1 MTLIKS
7 LKKLIKNTENK
18 EMAVK
23 HVVYYLFNKKSKN
36 ENIDNLLLEYKFF
49 YFDNLSYLDLEIDKL
64 IEKNK
69 NQFLESTP
77 GDIYENITTNNLK
90 KSLGQVYTPKNT
102 IMTMIEMY
110 DFSSTT
116 RDSDN
121 KIIDISC
128 GSGYFLIPIIE
139 KYVSKGFSVKNIV
152 KNLVYGVDKDEF
164 SVFLTKLSILLKYP
178 ELENKDLN
186 IFQGDIL
193 FDSINPIDNYKFDLI
208 IGNPPYI
215 GHKNLSKNYKEKLYK
230 NYNTYTNKSD
240 ISFCFFEKGYRMLKE
255 NGKIIFI
262 TSRYFMEGQNSFEI
276 RKFLKNNYKIERI
289 VDYNGSNLFKGV
301 NISPLIIKLS
311 KEKSLGNFNY
321 SYLYNKKFHQVDF
334 NQRNLKS
341 DKWIIRPQNQLKL
354 LRKLYSE
361 TQFRIKDFIEFKQG
375 IITGLDKAFVVTD
388 DTIKEYS
395 FEKDLLKSWIKNSN
409 IYKDHIINVNNYKLI
424 YSKDIDINLYPKTKK
439 YLTQFKSRLEKR
451 RECKKGI
458 IKWYELQWPRKR
470 EIFEKEKIIFPYK
483 AKEPTFFNDKNNFFC
498 SADVYIGL
506 CKDKDIKYENLVKYL
521 NSKIFKFICS
531 IELKKVGKDLYEFYP
546 YALENL
552 PIINKTSFIDLNLD
566 GYINYEDYLNKQF
579 RLTKEEINIINSTT

>member
-1 MTLIKS
+1 
-7 LKKLIKNTENK
+7 
-18 EMAVK
+18 
-23 HVVYYLFNKKSKN
+23 
-36 ENIDNLLLEYKFF
+36 
-49 YFDNLSYLDLEIDKL
+49 
-64 IEKNK
+64 
-69 NQFLESTP
+69 
-77 GDIYENITTNNLK
+77 
-90 KSLGQVYTPKNT
+90 
-102 IMTMIEMY
+102 MTMIEMY

-139 KYVSKGFSVKNIV
+139 KYVSKGFSVKNIA
-152 KNLVYGVDKDEF
+152 KNLIYGVDKDEF

-193 FDSINPIDNYKFDLI
+193 FDIIEPIDNYKFDLI

-215 GHKNLSKNYKEKLYK
+215 GHKNLSKIYKEKLYK
-230 NYNTYTNKSD
+230 NYKTYTNKSD
-240 ISFCFFEKGYRMLKE
+240 ISFCFFEKGLRMLKE
-255 NGKIIFI
+255 YGNIIFI

-424 YSKDIDINLYPKTKK
+424 YSKD
-439 YLTQFKSRLEKR
+439 
-451 RECKKGI
+451 
-458 IKWYELQWPRKR
+458 
-470 EIFEKEKIIFPYK
+470 
-483 AKEPTFFNDKNNFFC
+483 
-498 SADVYIGL
+498 
-506 CKDKDIKYENLVKYL
+506 
-521 NSKIFKFICS
+521 
-531 IELKKVGKDLYEFYP
+531 
-546 YALENL
+546 
-552 PIINKTSFIDLNLD
+552 
-566 GYINYEDYLNKQF
+566 
-579 RLTKEEINIINSTT
+579 